1 MLASTGY
8 VLAAG
13 GLAAANEALFS
24 PLLTGQAPWKSLNW
38 KIVPATGVL
47 ALVLAGFEKLAPKFG
62 AGLGALVLLSV
73 LVIRTGNAPSPL
85 ENLSSLLGYSNKTL
99 KKGTLL

>member
-13 GLAAANEALFS
+13 TIAAANEALFT
-24 PLLTGQAPWKSLNW
+24 PLTTGQAPWKSLNW
-38 KIVPATGVL
+38 KIVPATAVM
-47 ALVLAGFEKLAPKFG
+47 ALVLGGMEKLAPKFG

-73 LVIRTGNAPSPL
+73 LVIQTGNAPSPL
-85 ENLSSLLGYSNKTL
+85 SNLSQLLGYT
-99 KKGTLL
+99 KKAL